1 LAKEVVRLS
10 KGECGILA
18 FDARRHGI
26 FLNLTRDLAIY
37 LLVYSGK
44 TTPLSGAEDSDLHI
58 DTITTDLVALLVSVF
73 SDPKTAPT
81 LILVGHSMGGAAC
94 VKACPILQEKKYS
107 VSGVAVLD
115 VVEGEHHFMRELT
128 VLT

>member
-1 LAKEVVRLS
+1 MFVNLP
-10 KGECGILA
+10 KGSV
-18 FDARRHGI
+18 
-26 FLNLTRDLAIY
+26 IY
-37 LLVYSGK
+37 PFVYSGK

-58 DTITTDLVALLVSVF
+58 DTITADLVALLASVF
-73 SDPKTAPT
+73 SDPETAPT

-107 VSGVAVLD
+107 VGGVAVLD
-115 VVEGEHHFMRELT
+115 VVEGEHRFTREFM